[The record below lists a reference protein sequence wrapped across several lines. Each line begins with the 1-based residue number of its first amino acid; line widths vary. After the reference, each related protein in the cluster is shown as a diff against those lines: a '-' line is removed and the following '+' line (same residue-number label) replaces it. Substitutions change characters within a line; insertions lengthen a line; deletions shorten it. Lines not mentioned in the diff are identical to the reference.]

1 MRFLAI
7 VCFYW
12 PRTAGIPELPE
23 LEVLGRGE
31 VLARDA
37 RWSTLIDAATHAAGY
52 QLTVTVAGE
61 SRATGGMRFRITF
74 ARIDLLL
81 HLQGPP
87 VVEHEHEH
95 EHEHGEDTA

>member
-37 RWSTLIDAATHAAGY
+37 RWSTLFDAGAHAAGY

-61 SRATGGMRFRITF
+61 SRWMGRGMRFRITA
-74 ARIDLLL
+74 ARIDPLLQL
-81 HLQGPP
+81 LGRRFR
-87 VVEHEHEH
+87 VR
-95 EHEHGEDTA
+95 A